1 MTFDDDFVQIGRVR
15 TPLKQLGLEWPP
27 PAFIRINNYGELPDL
42 LVKRVRYSEIT
53 DEERAGMTH
62 VCRGAEYRT
71 CSPDELPHEEP
82 GVQQ

>member
-27 PAFIRINNYGELPDL
+27 PAFIRIDNHGALPDL

-53 DEERAGMTH
+53 DEERSGMTH
-62 VCRGAEYRT
+62 VRRGAEYVT
-71 CSPDELPHEEP
+71 CSAADLPHDEP
-82 GVQQ
+82 QEHM